1 MREKV
6 FIASGHLK
14 GGGKL
19 NVAASLRS
27 VQLNHLLILENLIVC
42 KRHLKAVLSFK
53 CKHVLV
59 YTRHPL
65 TVVLCQKLKVHYE
78 FQKP

>member
-1 MREKV
+1 MHEKV

-14 GGGKL
+14 RGGKL
-19 NVAASLRS
+19 DVATSLRS
-27 VQLNHLLILENLIVC
+27 VQLNNLLILENLIVC

-53 CKHVLV
+53 CKHILM

-65 TVVLCQKLKVHYE
+65 IMVLCQKLKVHYE